1 MILQKSSIFDLHD
14 DGPVVYSV
22 SSIFESIFSCLV
34 SHIQSLVFGGVDGI
48 ITSFAVVAAIAGAG
62 YSTFYILAIGIANLI
77 ADGLSMGNCILN
89 YFC

>member
-1 MILQKSSIFDLHD
+1 M
-14 DGPVVYSV
+14 
-22 SSIFESIFSCLV
+22 

-77 ADGLSMGNCILN
+77 ADGLSMGNCFLN

>member
-1 MILQKSSIFDLHD
+1 MLMFL
-14 DGPVVYSV
+14 PY
-22 SSIFESIFSCLV
+22 SCLV

-77 ADGLSMGNCILN
+77 ADGLSMGNVPGIYRRCISV
-89 YFC
+89 FSI